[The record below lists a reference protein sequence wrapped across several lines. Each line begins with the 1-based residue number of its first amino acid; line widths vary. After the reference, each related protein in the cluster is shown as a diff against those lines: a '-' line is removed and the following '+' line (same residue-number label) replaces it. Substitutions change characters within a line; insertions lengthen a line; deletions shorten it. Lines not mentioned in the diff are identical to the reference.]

1 MYRFRRLGEARSA
14 ALEAGFRGAM
24 YPWQSGSDGREET
37 QVSHLNP
44 LSNRWEPD
52 VSHLQRHVNSAIFY
66 NIWQYYQATENIHFL
81 RDYGAEMM
89 LQIARFWASA
99 AHFNPDRERWEIH
112 GMMGP
117 DEFHTG
123 LPGAD
128 APGLPNNAYTNVMAA
143 WVFETA
149 QRLLD
154 MLPASRRE
162 ALREKVGLTDD
173 ELSAWRD
180 MSRAMFVPFHGDGII
195 SQFEG
200 YEELEELDWELYRAE
215 HGNVQRLDRIL
226 RAEGDDPNRY
236 KITKQADVLMLFYL
250 FTERELRQL
259 FERLGYP
266 YDADTARK
274 NVEYYTARTSN
285 GSTLSFVANA
295 AALAPIDEERSWGSF
310 RLALESDLKDVQ
322 GGTTQE
328 GIHLAVMAGTLDLVQ
343 SAFVGHERGDGGAL
357 RFEPR
362 LLDRIDGVSFR
373 MQFRGAY
380 LRVTIEERSLEIV
393 AEAEGFRSPSRSA
406 WGDAVSR
413 ARAGEHCAFELERPS
428 TLSEP

>member
-1 MYRFRRLGEARSA
+1 
-14 ALEAGFRGAM
+14 
-24 YPWQSGSDGREET
+24 
-37 QVSHLNP
+37 
-44 LSNRWEPD
+44 
-52 VSHLQRHVNSAIFY
+52 
-66 NIWQYYQATENIHFL
+66 
-81 RDYGAEMM
+81 
-89 LQIARFWASA
+89 
-99 AHFNPDRERWEIH
+99 
-112 GMMGP
+112 
-117 DEFHTG
+117 
-123 LPGAD
+123 
-128 APGLPNNAYTNVMAA
+128 
-143 WVFETA
+143 
-149 QRLLD
+149 

-180 MSRAMFVPFHGDGII
+180 MSRAMFVPFHGDGIV

-310 RLALESDLKDVQ
+310 GMALESDLKDVQ
-322 GGTTQE
+322 DGTTQE

-343 SAFVGHERGDGGAL
+343 SAFVGMNVDGGAL
-357 RFEPR
+357 RFAPR

-373 MQFRGAY
+373 LQFRGAY
-380 LRVTIEERSLEIV
+380 LRVTIEGGSLEII
-393 AEAEGFRSPSRSA
+393 AEAEGFTKPIEVRV
-406 WGDAVSR
+406 GDAV
-413 ARAGEHCAFELERPS
+413 ARLGAGETCAFELERPP